1 MPRFMLIPEV
11 HLVLRRGGQVLL
23 LQRFNTGYA
32 DGQWSVVAGHVDG
45 GEPAAAAMAR
55 EAAEEAGLQIDPAAL
70 RLVHLM
76 HRRSDGERLS
86 LFFEPLHWQGE
97 PINREPHKC
106 SALEWHPRDALPA
119 AMVPYVRQALACVE
133 AGQAYSE
140 TGWAA

>member
-1 MPRFMLIPEV
+1 MLIPEV
-11 HLVLRRGGQVLL
+11 HLVLRRAGRVLL

-55 EAAEEAGLQIDPAAL
+55 EAAEEAGLHIEPAAL

-86 LFFEPLHWQGE
+86 MFFEPLHWQGE
-97 PINREPHKC
+97 PVNREPHKC
-106 SALEWHPRDALPA
+106 SALEWHAQERLPD
-119 AMVPYVRQALACVE
+119 AMVPYVRQALACVA

-140 TGWAA
+140 AGWR

>member
-1 MPRFMLIPEV
+1 MGRFTLIPEV
-11 HLVLRRGGQVLL
+11 HLVLRRAGQVLL
-23 LQRFNTGYA
+23 LQRFNTGFA

-55 EAAEEAGLQIDPAAL
+55 EAWEEAGLRIAPADL

-86 LFFEPLHWQGE
+86 MFFEPLAWQGE
-97 PINREPHKC
+97 PVNREPHKC
-106 SALEWHPRDALPA
+106 SALAWHAQDALPA
-119 AMVPYVRQALACVE
+119 PMVPYVRQALACVA

-140 TGWAA
+140 AGWG